1 MNRKRLG
8 RLPQALITA
17 AVATAGLAT
26 AAGLVTRSAR
36 ETERAHPADGRFVV
50 VEGVKLHYLERGD
63 GPPIVLLHGNGVT
76 AQDWA
81 VSGVFDGLATDHR
94 VIAFDRPGFG
104 YSDRPRNVDWT
115 PVQQAELLH
124 RALTQLGITGYVLVG
139 HSWGTLV
146 ALALALNYPA
156 DVTRVVCTFRVL
168 FPIAAPRRA
177 ACGCTGH
184 PIHRG
189 CAALHHGADYRPV
202 DDALTD
208 PPIVCASTG
217 TRSL

>member
-104 YSDRPRNVDWT
+104 YSDRPRNVNST
-115 PVQQAELLH
+115 PSS
-124 RALTQLGITGYVLVG
+124 RPNC
-139 HSWGTLV
+139 S
-146 ALALALNYPA
+146 
-156 DVTRVVCTFRVL
+156 
-168 FPIAAPRRA
+168 IAR
-177 ACGCTGH
+177 
-184 PIHRG
+184 
-189 CAALHHGADYRPV
+189 
-202 DDALTD
+202 
-208 PPIVCASTG
+208 
-217 TRSL
+217 